1 MEKIEYQKHFELEEK
16 FWWFRGRRK
25 ILMSILRSR
34 LKARKNLSILDAGCG
49 AGYNLNMYESL
60 GLVFGF
66 DFSEE
71 ALYFCRKRGLSRL
84 AQADLRAL
92 PFKSGAFDIISVLD
106 VLSHESI
113 RDDVEVLKDI
123 GGRLKEGG
131 YLLLADNALE
141 MLRSPHDRA
150 YHVRERYRRKT
161 LRPRVEAAGFRILRT
176 SYFNFFLFPVIF
188 LVRLAERT
196 GRAKAGS
203 VQSDLKAAPRLLNA
217 VLGGILGFEALL
229 SRRIS
234 LPWGSSII
242 CLAVKSSGGKEGLSL
257 PSNSSDKA

>member
-1 MEKIEYQKHFELEEK
+1 LEKIEYQKHFELEEK

-25 ILMSILRSR
+25 ILMSILHSR
-34 LKARKNLSILDAGCG
+34 LKAQKNRSVLDAGCG
-49 AGYNLNMYESL
+49 TGFNLNMYESL
-60 GLVFGF
+60 GTVFGC

-84 AQADLRAL
+84 TQADLRAL
-92 PFKSGAFDIISVLD
+92 PFKSGTFDIVSVLD

-113 RDDVEVLKDI
+113 RDDIEVLKDI
-123 GGRLKEGG
+123 AGLLKEGG
-131 YLLLADNALE
+131 LILLADNALE

-161 LRPRVEAAGFRILRT
+161 LRRRMEAAGFRILRM

-188 LVRLAERT
+188 LIRLAERT
-196 GRAKAGS
+196 GRAKAES

-217 VLGGILGFEALL
+217 VLCGILGFEALL
-229 SRRIS
+229 SKRID

-242 CLAVKSSGGKEGLSL
+242 GLAVKSSGGKAGLPIS
-257 PSNSSDKA
+257 